1 MKFLKSLSNRM
12 SIAGELLQFFWR
24 SKWWWLTPMI
34 LVLLAFAVLI
44 IFAQASPIAA
54 FIYTL
59 F

>member
-1 MKFLKSLSNRM
+1 MKFLKSLSSRM

>member
-1 MKFLKSLSNRM
+1 MKFLKSLSSRM
-12 SIAGELLQFFWR
+12 SVAGELLEFFWR

-34 LVLLAFAVLI
+34 LVLLGFAVLI